1 MDEFLSMPEATQD
14 SFLQDF
20 FSTNDVTPLSPGSKP
35 TVTNTTSNAAASQ
48 QQAGQQQAGQQQ
60 AGQHQHQRQGDHP
73 ILLEFADLLESASF
87 T

>member
-20 FSTNDVTPLSPGSKP
+20 FATNDVTPLSPGSKP

-48 QQAGQQQAGQQQ
+48 QQAGQ
-60 AGQHQHQRQGDHP
+60 HQHQRQGDHP